1 MKTKVILVLQILLFS
16 IALGWLLHIIGD
28 TVNQETEAIVQ
39 LGQDT
44 LLVTEEEEE
53 EIGEVRIVTATY
65 YNPVKEQCNSEP
77 LITASGKEINMEL
90 LEKGELKWI
99 AVSRDLLRIYKYGD
113 IVRITCDHD
122 PSIDGDYEITDTMHE
137 RFENTIDLLWPVG
150 MKGKGKWEGV
160 QIAKVITSQ

>member
-1 MKTKVILVLQILLFS
+1 METKVILVLRILLFS

-28 TVNQETEAIVQ
+28 TVFLKNQETEAIVQ
-39 LGQDT
+39 LNQDT
-44 LLVTEEEEE
+44 LLVTEE

-65 YNPVKEQCNSEP
+65 YNPVKEQCNSDP
-77 LITASGKEINMEL
+77 LITASGKEINIEL

-99 AVSRDLLRIYKYGD
+99 AVSRDLLRIYNYGD

-122 PSIDGDYEITDTMHE
+122 PSINGDYEITDTMHE
-137 RFENTIDLLWPVG
+137 RFENTVDLLWPVG

-160 QIAKVITSQ
+160 QIAKIITSR

>member
-1 MKTKVILVLQILLFS
+1 METKVILVLRILLLS

-28 TVNQETEAIVQ
+28 TVFLKKEAIVQ

-44 LLVTEEEEE
+44 LLVTEE

-65 YNPVKEQCNSEP
+65 YNPVKEQCNSNP
-77 LITASGKEINMEL
+77 LITASGKKINIEL

-122 PSIDGDYEITDTMHE
+122 PSINGDYEITDTMHE
-137 RFENTIDLLWPVG
+137 RFENKIDLLWPVG

-160 QIAKVITSQ
+160 QIAKIITSQ

>member
-1 MKTKVILVLQILLFS
+1 METKVILVLRILLFS

-28 TVNQETEAIVQ
+28 TVFLKNQETEAIVQ
-39 LGQDT
+39 LNQDT
-44 LLVTEEEEE
+44 LLVTEQ

-65 YNPVKEQCNSEP
+65 YNPVKEQCDSNP
-77 LITASGKEINMEL
+77 LITASGKEINIEL
-90 LEKGELKWI
+90 LENGELKWI

-122 PSIDGDYEITDTMHE
+122 PSINGDYEITDTMHE

-160 QIAKVITSQ
+160 QIAKIITSR

>member
-1 MKTKVILVLQILLFS
+1 METKVILVLRILLFS
-16 IALGWLLHIIGD
+16 IALGWSLHIIGD
-28 TVNQETEAIVQ
+28 TVFLKNQETEVTVQ
-39 LGQDT
+39 LNQDT
-44 LLVTEEEEE
+44 LLVTEEE

-65 YNPVKEQCNSEP
+65 YNPVKEQCNSNP
-77 LITASGKEINMEL
+77 LITASGKKINIEL
-90 LEKGELKWI
+90 LENGELKWI

-122 PSIDGDYEITDTMHE
+122 PSINGDYEITDTMHE

-160 QIAKVITSQ
+160 QIAKIIN

>member
-1 MKTKVILVLQILLFS
+1 METKVILVLRILLFS
-16 IALGWLLHIIGD
+16 IAIGWLLHIIGD
-28 TVNQETEAIVQ
+28 TVFLKNQETEAIVQ
-39 LGQDT
+39 LNQDT
-44 LLVTEEEEE
+44 LLVTEEE
-53 EIGEVRIVTATY
+53 IGEVKIVTATY
-65 YNPVKEQCNSEP
+65 YNPVKEQCDSNP
-77 LITASGKEINMEL
+77 LITASGKEINVEL

-122 PSIDGDYEITDTMHE
+122 PSINGDYEITDTMHE

-160 QIAKVITSQ
+160 QIAKLITSQ

>member
-1 MKTKVILVLQILLFS
+1 METKVILVLRILLFS

-28 TVNQETEAIVQ
+28 TVFLKNQETEAIVQ
-39 LGQDT
+39 LNQDT
-44 LLVTEEEEE
+44 LLVTEE

-65 YNPVKEQCNSEP
+65 YNPVKEQCDSNP
-77 LITASGKEINMEL
+77 LITASGKKINIEL
-90 LEKGELKWI
+90 LESGELKWI

-122 PSIDGDYEITDTMHE
+122 PSINGDYEITDTMHE

-160 QIAKVITSQ
+160 QIAKIN

>member
-1 MKTKVILVLQILLFS
+1 METKVILVLRILLFS

-28 TVNQETEAIVQ
+28 TVQETEATVQ
-39 LGQDT
+39 LNQDT
-44 LLVTEEEEE
+44 LLITEE
-53 EIGEVRIVTATY
+53 EIGDVKIVTATY
-65 YNPVKEQCNSEP
+65 YNPVKEQCNSNP
-77 LITASGKEINMEL
+77 LITASGKEIDIEL

-122 PSIDGDYEITDTMHE
+122 PSINGDYEITDTMHE
-137 RFENTIDLLWPVG
+137 RFENKIDFLWPVG

-160 QIAKVITSQ
+160 QIAKIITSQ

>member
-1 MKTKVILVLQILLFS
+1 METKVILVLRILLFS

-28 TVNQETEAIVQ
+28 TVFLKNQETEAIVQ
-39 LGQDT
+39 LNQDT
-44 LLVTEEEEE
+44 LLVTEE

-65 YNPVKEQCNSEP
+65 YNPVKEQCNSNP
-77 LITASGKEINMEL
+77 LITASGKKINIEL

-122 PSIDGDYEITDTMHE
+122 PSINGDYEITDTMHE

-160 QIAKVITSQ
+160 QIAKLITSQ